1 MPEFFILAAFFGVVM
16 AGTSLFGY
24 VVMRGRQAG
33 GEGENTLTEVLRNIG
48 VAAPVGKQEFD
59 RLRRRLALAG
69 YRQPSAAPIYS
80 GIRIASAAVLG
91 LLVLGLAT
99 FYTHS
104 FYKAVLSALC
114 GALFGFMLP
123 DRVLNGRIRRRS
135 EILRAG
141 LPPALDL
148 MVLNLEAG
156 QSLDAALGEVT
167 REIRGL
173 YPELHEQLNLV
184 QFDMLGGK
192 SRADAFRNLAKRNEE
207 IEIRRLAQVFLD
219 ADRFGTP
226 LAPALRMHVHYLRL
240 RMQQKAHETARRVGV
255 KLIFPLFF
263 LIFPAVLLVTLGP
276 AVLQVVT
283 QLTPMLNNIAP

>member
-1 MPEFFILAAFFGVVM
+1 L
-16 AGTSLFGY
+16 L
-24 VVMRGRQAG
+24 G
-33 GEGENTLTEVLRNIG
+33 GQPGKETESTLTEVLRHIG
-48 VAAPVGKQEFD
+48 VAAPVGREESN

-99 FYTHS
+99 YYTHS

-135 EILRAG
+135 ELLRAG
-141 LPPALDL
+141 LPAALDL

-156 QSLDAALGEVT
+156 QSLDATLSEVT
-167 REIRGL
+167 REIRGPF
-173 YPELHEQLNLV
+173 PELYEQLNLV
-184 QFDMLGGK
+184 QLDVLAGT
-192 SRADAFRNLAKRNEE
+192 SRADAFRNLSQRNDE
-207 IEIRRLAQVFLD
+207 IEIRRVAQVFLD
-219 ADRFGTP
+219 GDRFGTS
-226 LAPALRMHVHYLRL
+226 LAPALRMHVHYLRQ
-240 RMQQKAHETARRVGV
+240 RMQQNARETARKVGV

-276 AVLQVVT
+276 AIIQVVS